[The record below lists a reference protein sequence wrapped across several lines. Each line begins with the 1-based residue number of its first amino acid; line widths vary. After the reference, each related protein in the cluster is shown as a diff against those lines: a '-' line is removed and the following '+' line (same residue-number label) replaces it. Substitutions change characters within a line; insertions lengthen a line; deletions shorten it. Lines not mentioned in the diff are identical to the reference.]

1 MNNISDHEKLDVYQR
16 YSLENSVR
24 EFAAGYIVEHE
35 NEHDYENN

>member
-24 EFAAGYIVEHE
+24 EFAAGYIVEH
-35 NEHDYENN
+35 DYENN